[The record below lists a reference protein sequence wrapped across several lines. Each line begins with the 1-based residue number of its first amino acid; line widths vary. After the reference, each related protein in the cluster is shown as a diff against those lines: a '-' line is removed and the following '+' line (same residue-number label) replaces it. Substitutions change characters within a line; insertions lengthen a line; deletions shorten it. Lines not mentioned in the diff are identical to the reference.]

1 MFRIITRIVTN
12 GQDQKVKKQHQCCVL
27 KAMCRCVALSPT
39 LWLRPL
45 PWALFPP
52 FSILNADFKLSAV
65 SLHCTRSLYSS
76 FGFFYHFVLFAVKY
90 GIHTRT
96 QITLWIFC
104 KVTRLWRS
112 PAYKIETLGPNNL
125 YIKRNTQHN
134 KTKFPGWYFS
144 SNLEFSLL
152 RRKIEDY
159 PGTDKSIC
167 PPA

>member
-1 MFRIITRIVTN
+1 MWVTRAHRWTAAVIINVQNNHWDSYKWPRS
-12 GQDQKVKKQHQCCVL
+12 KSKKKQHQRCVL

-112 PAYKIETLGPNNL
+112 PCLQNWNSGSQQSLYK
-125 YIKRNTQHN
+125 KKHATQ
-134 KTKFPGWYFS
+134 
-144 SNLEFSLL
+144 
-152 RRKIEDY
+152 
-159 PGTDKSIC
+159 
-167 PPA
+167 